1 MEKISLKFPS
11 LFELWKFKVNLHLL
25 NVLILSCAILTCEL
39 SDDDI
44 DLAVGTYKAVVVDT
58 PVFELEKS

>member
-11 LFELWKFKVNLHLL
+11 LFELWKFKVKLHLL
-25 NVLILSCAILTCEL
+25 NVLILSSAVLTCEL

-44 DLAVGTYKAVVVDT
+44 DLAVDTYKAVIVDT
-58 PVFELEKS
+58 PVLENR